1 MKILIID
8 DALDMRTYLRLLAT
22 KWGYEA
28 KVCEEG
34 SQALELLRHSDI
46 RLVICDWMMPGLSGP
61 ELCRSIRDQDMGR
74 YIYFILVTGR
84 SHNEDLVY
92 GLNAGADDFLGK
104 PVDAQVLRARL
115 RVGERILA
123 LEDRLA
129 EQNHILLDS
138 RNRLKAAFDRI
149 QADLA
154 AAARIQ
160 RQLLPTSDRA
170 ARPLRAAWL
179 FLAAAEVSGDSFN
192 FFEVDEDRLG
202 FYLLDVSGHGIPSA
216 LLSTSLSRTLV
227 PGAGCEG
234 VGRSTYLDPAAFLAH
249 LNQHLTDTDEERES
263 FATIAYGTINKSTGQ
278 GLMAL
283 AGHPRPLLLRY
294 SGGIESLQLSGLPV
308 GLFPHI
314 SFQTQSFR
322 MAPGDKLILYSDG
335 ILDCE
340 DPFGQHFGE
349 GRLREALL
357 AESHSSA
364 VELIEGV
371 KEMLRRWRGQA
382 EPADDISILVLE
394 RPQELNEKIG
404 VATTS
409 GTPIPLDLS
418 SDAEEV
424 PALLDRLEALCR
436 RYGFDEMLTLKLT
449 TVVIEVVNNCIKH
462 AYEEKTGH
470 PIRVLWQIA
479 DDRVLVRIQDQGLG
493 MEASPPEPD
502 PLLGSGR
509 GWGIISQWTHA
520 FSYCAGLSFNRISL
534 IWRLE
539 SASD

>member
-22 KWGYEA
+22 KWGYEV

-61 ELCRSIRDQDMGR
+61 ELCRAIRDQDMGR

-92 GLNAGADDFLGK
+92 GLNAGADDFLSK

-138 RNRLKAAFDRI
+138 RNRLRAAFDRI

-227 PGAGCEG
+227 PGAGCEERCS
-234 VGRSTYLDPAAFLAH
+234 VSQSTYLDPAAFLAH
-249 LNQHLTDTDEERES
+249 LNQHLVDTDEEREN

-294 SGGIESLQLSGLPV
+294 DGSLESLQLSGLPV
-308 GLFPHI
+308 GMFPHI
-314 SFQTQSFR
+314 RFQSQPFS
-322 MAPGDKLILYSDG
+322 MAPGDRLILYSDG

-340 DPFGQHFGE
+340 DPNGQHFGE
-349 GRLREALL
+349 DRLRLALT
-357 AESHSSA
+357 AEGYSSA
-364 VELIEGV
+364 ADLIERLKGI
-371 KEMLRRWRGQA
+371 LHQWRGQA
-382 EPADDISILVLE
+382 DPADDISILVLE
-394 RPQELNEKIG
+394 RPQEL
-404 VATTS
+404 TTS
-409 GTPIPLDLS
+409 GALIPLDLS

-424 PALLDRLEALCR
+424 PELLDRLEALCR
-436 RYGFDEMLTLKLT
+436 RHGFDEMLTLKLT
-449 TVVIEVVNNCIKH
+449 TVVIEAVNNCIKH
-462 AYEEKTGH
+462 AYENKTGH
-470 PIRVLWQIA
+470 PIRVLWQVA
-479 DDRVLVRIQDQGLG
+479 GDRVLVRIQDQGLG

-502 PLLGSGR
+502 PLSGSGR
-509 GWGIISQWTHA
+509 GWGIISQWSHA
-520 FSYCAGLSFNRISL
+520 FSYCAGPSFNRISL

-539 SASD
+539 SAAD